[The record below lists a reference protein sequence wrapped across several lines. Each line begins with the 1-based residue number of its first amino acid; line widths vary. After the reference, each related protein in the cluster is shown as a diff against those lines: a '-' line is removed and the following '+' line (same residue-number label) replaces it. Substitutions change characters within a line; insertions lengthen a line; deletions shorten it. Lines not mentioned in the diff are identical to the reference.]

1 MPRCS
6 LTPREDDMTR
16 AAVLGLVLLVLT
28 GASEAAAKTPVT
40 VKFVLKAYDGQF
52 DTAEIETIQRQ
63 VAEQIATRLGEHARF
78 LEYATQGRNDFV
90 VTADLQPGIVSEPS

>member
-1 MPRCS
+1 
-6 LTPREDDMTR
+6 MTR

-52 DTAEIETIQRQ
+52 DTAEVETIQRQ
-63 VAEQIATRLGEHARF
+63 VAEQIAARRDCDPSAALGLGAKRG
-78 LEYATQGRNDFV
+78 AW
-90 VTADLQPGIVSEPS
+90 